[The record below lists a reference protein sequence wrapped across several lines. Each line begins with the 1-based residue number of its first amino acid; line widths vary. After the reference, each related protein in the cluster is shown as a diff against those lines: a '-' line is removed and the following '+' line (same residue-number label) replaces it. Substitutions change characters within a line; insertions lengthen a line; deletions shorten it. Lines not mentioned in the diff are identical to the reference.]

1 MYIYTYIYIDMYIES
16 LLPSSL
22 LQAMRAQGRLQLHL
36 LRPMINGIFTS
47 TLGKAVVVV
56 VG

>member
-1 MYIYTYIYIDMYIES
+1 MYLYTYIYMYIES

-56 VG
+56 G